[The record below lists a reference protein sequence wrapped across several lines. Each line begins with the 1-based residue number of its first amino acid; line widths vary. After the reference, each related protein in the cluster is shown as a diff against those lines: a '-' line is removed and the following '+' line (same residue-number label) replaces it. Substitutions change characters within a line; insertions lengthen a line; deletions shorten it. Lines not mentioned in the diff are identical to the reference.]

1 MKESNTKGIT
11 SHCGPE
17 SCGYA
22 GNDMPEALTGEPSR
36 PGIEPRKL
44 LKPSDA
50 DPLVIE
56 GRPHGKGRLGEP
68 STGPAGSETRSMQ
81 GRHSSG
87 RRDTREAS
95 CCQAGSRG
103 ELQGDTA
110 ATNATRESDDCV
122 VPEKGANKIAADA
135 EVAESL
141 EERQSAKRNP
151 QRQSTSRTQ
160 DRATVEQALER
171 IREAVRR
178 DRRKRLTTLWHH
190 VYSEATLREAYR
202 KLNPKSSPGVDGQTW
217 QEYGDGLDERI
228 SELSARLKRMG
239 HRPQAVLRRYIA
251 KENGKQRPIGMPVLE
266 DKIVERA
273 LVMVLEVVYE
283 EEFEN
288 FSYGFRPG
296 RSPHKA
302 LDALYMGVISRKV
315 NWVLDA
321 DLSGYF
327 DTIDHDWLVRMLE
340 HRIADKR
347 VVRYIIR
354 CLKAGVVEDGC
365 WREQGRGSP
374 QGGCISPLLANIF
387 LHYVL
392 DGWVKKW
399 RKTRARGDLIIVRY
413 ADDFVIG
420 CQYQNEARQFYRD
433 LRQRLAKFGLRLNEE
448 KTRLIEFG
456 RFAAKNRRNRKEGK
470 PETFDFLGFTHIC
483 GVNRNGHFQ
492 LKRKTIS
499 KRLRAKLNALKMEMR
514 KRWNY
519 SIPEMG
525 RWLARVLRGHFT
537 YYGVPGNFR
546 RLQGFRQA
554 VMMLWR
560 RWIIRKSQRSRA
572 GYRRMYRLANRW
584 LPKASIR
591 HPYPSERLRV
601 I

>member
-1 MKESNTKGIT
+1 
-11 SHCGPE
+11 
-17 SCGYA
+17 
-22 GNDMPEALTGEPSR
+22 
-36 PGIEPRKL
+36 
-44 LKPSDA
+44 
-50 DPLVIE
+50 
-56 GRPHGKGRLGEP
+56 
-68 STGPAGSETRSMQ
+68 MQ
-81 GRHSSG
+81 GRHSCG
-87 RRDTREAS
+87 KRDPREVFRCKTGA
-95 CCQAGSRG
+95 RG

-110 ATNATRESDDCV
+110 TMNATRESDDCV
-122 VPEKGANKIAADA
+122 VPEKRTNKTPARSGA
-135 EVAESL
+135 AESV
-141 EERQSAKRNP
+141 EGRRSAKRNP
-151 QRQSTSRTQ
+151 REQHTDRTQ
-160 DRATVEQALER
+160 DRDTVEHALER
-171 IREAVRR
+171 IRNAVRQ
-178 DRRKRLTTLWHH
+178 DRKKRLTTLWHH

-217 QEYGDGLDERI
+217 QDYGEKLEERI
-228 SELSARLKRMG
+228 TELSARLKRMG

-251 KENGKQRPIGMPVLE
+251 KENGKQRPIGMPALE

-273 LVMVLEVVYE
+273 LVMVLEGIYE

-302 LDALYMGVISRKV
+302 LDALYMGIISRKV

-354 CLKAGVVEDGC
+354 CLKAGVVEDGY

-392 DGWVKKW
+392 DSWVKYW
-399 RKTRARGDLIIVRY
+399 RKTRAEGDVIIVRY

-420 CQYQNEARQFYRD
+420 FQYRNEATGF
-433 LRQRLAKFGLRLNEE
+433 LEELSQRLEKFGLKLNEE

-456 RFAAKNRRNRKEGK
+456 RFAAKDRRNRGEGK
-470 PETFDFLGFTHIC
+470 PESFDFLGFTHIC
-483 GVNRNGHFQ
+483 GKSSKGSFQ
-492 LKRKTIS
+492 LKRKTIG
-499 KRLRAKLNALKMEMR
+499 KRQRGKLKELKMEMHKR
-514 KRWNY
+514 KMY

-525 RWLARVLRGHFT
+525 RWLKRVLTGYFN
-537 YYGVPGNFR
+537 YYGVPGNYR
-546 RLQGFRQA
+546 SLHGVRQA
-554 VMMLWR
+554 VILLWR
-560 RWIIRKSQRSRA
+560 KWIIRKSQRSKA
-572 GYRRMYRLANRW
+572 GYSRMYRLAKRW
-584 LPKASIR
+584 LPKACIR
-591 HPYPSERLRV
+591 HPYPSERLCV

>member
-1 MKESNTKGIT
+1 MKESDTKGLT
-11 SHCGPE
+11 SHRGPE
-17 SCGYA
+17 SCGYT
-22 GNDMPEALTGEPSR
+22 GNGMPEALTGEPSR
-36 PGIEPRKL
+36 PGMEPRKQITT
-44 LKPSDA
+44 PDA
-50 DPLVIE
+50 DPLVVA
-56 GRPHGKGRLGEP
+56 GRPHDGGRIGEP
-68 STGPAGSETRSMQ
+68 FIGPAGSETRSMP

-87 RRDTREAS
+87 KRETREAFRS
-95 CCQAGSRG
+95 QAGPRG
-103 ELQGDTA
+103 ELQGDKA
-110 ATNATRESDDCV
+110 ATHATRESDGCI
-122 VPEKGANKIAADA
+122 VPKKEANNTTARAG
-135 EVAESL
+135 VAEPP
-141 EERQSAKRNP
+141 EGRRPAKRNP
-151 QRQSTSRTQ
+151 REQNMGRTQ
-160 DRATVEQALER
+160 DRETVEQALER

-178 DRRKRLTTLWHH
+178 DRKKRLTTLWHH

-202 KLNPKSSPGVDGQTW
+202 KLNPTSSPGVDGQRW
-217 QEYGDGLDERI
+217 REYGEELDGRI
-228 SELSARLKRMG
+228 TELSARLKRMG
-239 HRPQAVLRRYIA
+239 HRPQAVLRRYIS
-251 KENGKQRPIGMPVLE
+251 KENGKRRPIGIPALE

-273 LVMVLEVVYE
+273 LVMVLEVIYE
-283 EEFEN
+283 EEFAN

-302 LDALYMGVISRKV
+302 LDALYMGIVSRKI

-354 CLKAGVVEDGC
+354 CLKAGVVEDGY

-420 CQYQNEARQFYRD
+420 FQHQHEARQFYTE
-433 LRQRLAKFGLRLNEE
+433 LQQRLAKFGLKLNEE
-448 KTRLIEFG
+448 KTRLIAFG
-456 RFAAKNRRNRKEGK
+456 RFAAKDRHNRGDGK

-483 GVNRNGHFQ
+483 GHDRRGRFQ
-492 LKRKTIS
+492 LKRKTIG
-499 KRLRAKLNALKMEMR
+499 KRLRAKLRVLKAEMR
-514 KRWNY
+514 KRWMLTL
-519 SIPEMG
+519 PEMG
-525 RWLARVLRGHFT
+525 RWLRRVLTGHFN

-546 RLQGFRQA
+546 CLKGFRQA
-554 VMMLWR
+554 VILLWR

-572 GYRRMYRLANRW
+572 SYARMYRLANRW
-584 LPKASIR
+584 LPAACIR
-591 HPYPSERLRV
+591 HPYPSERLCV
-601 I
+601 P

>member
-1 MKESNTKGIT
+1 M
-11 SHCGPE
+11 
-17 SCGYA
+17 
-22 GNDMPEALTGEPSR
+22 
-36 PGIEPRKL
+36 
-44 LKPSDA
+44 
-50 DPLVIE
+50 
-56 GRPHGKGRLGEP
+56 
-68 STGPAGSETRSMQ
+68 
-81 GRHSSG
+81 
-87 RRDTREAS
+87 
-95 CCQAGSRG
+95 
-103 ELQGDTA
+103 
-110 ATNATRESDDCV
+110 NATRESDDCV
-122 VPEKGANKIAADA
+122 VPEKEANKVMTKVVAA
-135 EVAESL
+135 EPL
-141 EERQSAKRNP
+141 EERQSAERNP
-151 QRQSTSRTQ
+151 QGQNMDRTQ
-160 DRATVEQALER
+160 DRETVAHALER
-171 IREAVRR
+171 IRKAVRQ
-178 DRRKRLTTLWHH
+178 DRKKRLTTLWHH

-217 QEYGDGLDERI
+217 HEYGEGLDARI
-228 SELSARLKRMG
+228 RELSARLKRMG
-239 HRPQAVLRRYIA
+239 HRPQAVLRRYIS
-251 KENGKQRPIGMPVLE
+251 KENGKQRPIGIPALE
-266 DKIVERA
+266 DKIIERA
-273 LVMVLEVVYE
+273 LVMVLEVIYE

-302 LDALYMGVISRKV
+302 LDALYVGINRRKI

-354 CLKAGVVEDGC
+354 CLKAGVVEDGY
-365 WREQGRGSP
+365 WREQGQGSP

-392 DGWVKKW
+392 DVWVKHW
-399 RKTRARGDLIIVRY
+399 RKTRAKGDLIIVRY

-420 CQYQNEARQFYRD
+420 FQYQNEAQQLYTE
-433 LRQRLAKFGLRLNEE
+433 LRQRLAKFRLHLNEE

-456 RFAAKNRRNRKEGK
+456 RFAAMDRRNRKEGN

-483 GVNRNGHFQ
+483 GIDRKGNFQ
-492 LKRKTIS
+492 LKRKTIG
-499 KRLRAKLNALKMEMR
+499 KRLRAKLNALKIEMR
-514 KRWNY
+514 KRWMY

-525 RWLARVLRGHFT
+525 RWLGRVLTGHFN

-560 RWIIRKSQRSRA
+560 RWIIRKSQRSKA
-572 GYRRMYRLANRW
+572 GYRRMYRLAKRW

-591 HPYPSERLRV
+591 HPYPSERLCV